1 MASVHPGEE
10 VVVIASPLGLSAA
23 ISTGIVAAVRD
34 QGLEKERTFD
44 GNAHM
49 KSWGLQITAP
59 ISHGSSGSPVL
70 NAQGEVIGVVAATFS
85 EGENV
90 NFAIPVKL
98 VTALLTGIPPSAVPK
113 AVGGESDAKRSLLV
127 CLALVVCFLF
137 GTMVW
142 TRWQRRSAARNVP
155 WWAKSWR
162 RPPEGR
168 TWQRLN

>member
-10 VVVIASPLGLSAA
+10 VVVIASPLGLSGA

-113 AVGGESDAKRSLLV
+113 AVGHDGVDSMAETKRRAQRSMV
-127 CLALVVCFLF
+127 GKELAATSGRPHLAATEL
-137 GTMVW
+137 
-142 TRWQRRSAARNVP
+142 RSMLGDHPN
-155 WWAKSWR
+155 S
-162 RPPEGR
+162 
-168 TWQRLN
+168 